1 MLVEDPQAVF
11 DDFAV
16 KAKNYLDSPGIMAA
30 LELDKLCSRL
40 APMVAR
46 MLKNTRLS
54 NQIRDFGRGLP
65 RKEPDELRLLLQDI
79 FIEAKAAGLS
89 LPD

>member
-11 DDFAV
+11 DDFAHQ
-16 KAKNYLDSPGIMAA
+16 ARNYVASPGIRAA
-30 LELDKLCSRL
+30 LELDKVCTRL

-46 MLKNTRLS
+46 VLKNTRLS

-65 RKEPDELRLLLQDI
+65 RKEADELRLLLQDI
-79 FIEAKAAGLS
+79 FAEATASGLN